1 MATAVQCES
10 GDGIQRRLLE
20 TSLEHS
26 GGTVHGSLANAQH
39 IKNVL
44 GRKTDQKDVLDDS
57 KVWQQRALFRPGPE
71 QDTFAG

>member
-1 MATAVQCES
+1 
-10 GDGIQRRLLE
+10 
-20 TSLEHS
+20 
-26 GGTVHGSLANAQH
+26 LANAQH